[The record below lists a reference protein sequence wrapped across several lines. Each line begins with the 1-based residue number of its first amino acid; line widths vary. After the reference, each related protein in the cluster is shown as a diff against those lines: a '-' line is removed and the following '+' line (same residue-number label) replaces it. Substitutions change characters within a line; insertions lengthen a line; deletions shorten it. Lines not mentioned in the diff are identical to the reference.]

1 VWAVSIFDKLRRH
14 LICKPLR
21 ENIPNL
27 KPEGKIQKAII
38 SALQLERNIRS
49 NYIIS
54 FPRKVMRLYDAEEM
68 LSWFGLKDGRDLLL
82 YPSITF
88 EYPTSCDMYSNTVL
102 AYLIP
107 RFNVPSSPV
116 KILVP
121 DADYVLSVEE
131 LINAIKDN
139 IRGKQ
144 AKIYVLSK
152 YARPGNLYT
161 FIRKLSAKKVELYI
175 ASEAGRWK
183 YRDEKNDNVWVVGTS
198 SHRKL
203 LLIITYDEE
212 EKEPVF
218 IGYRGSMNIF
228 FPGVDDYLEAV
239 NDWSDMKRLLHGIF
253 RAFFIF

>member
-1 VWAVSIFDKLRRH
+1 LEWIRKLRRH
-14 LICKPLR
+14 LICKPER
-21 ENIPNL
+21 EEIPKM
-27 KPEGKIQKAII
+27 KPEGKVQQAFI
-38 SALQLERNIRS
+38 SALQLERGKQSDIVIT
-49 NYIIS
+49 Y
-54 FPRKVMRLYDAEEM
+54 PKKTLRLYDVEEM
-68 LSWFGLKDGRDLLL
+68 LSWFDLKDGRDLLV
-82 YPSITF
+82 YPSTTF
-88 EYPTSCDMYSNTVL
+88 EYPSTCDMYSNTVL
-102 AYLIP
+102 AYIIP
-107 RFNVPSSPV
+107 RVEIPSSPI

-121 DADYVLSVEE
+121 DRDYVLSVDE
-131 LINAIKDN
+131 LINAIKEN

-152 YARPGNLYT
+152 YARPGNLYS
-161 FIRKLSAKKVELYI
+161 FINKLSARKAELYI
-175 ASEAGRWK
+175 ASEAGRWR

-239 NDWSDMKRLLHGIF
+239 NDWPDMKRLLHGIF